1 MEEKGAECAY
11 HWGIVATWLPMKGR
25 CIMGA
30 LHMRRTSIVGIVLCW
45 VALAATMACNF
56 LFEFLKLGGVTT
68 AEVSNQVFAWFT
80 PAGYV
85 FSIWSAI
92 YAALVIWL
100 VLESSRVREGRS
112 LTPLEVG
119 LFVLTGILN
128 IGWLAAFH
136 FQQIEMAMIAIVAL
150 WATMLVLYMNLR
162 DDPTRNRFNLI
173 PFSLYFGWL
182 TVAMIANA
190 TNLATRMFDA
200 PLLANQIST
209 VVLTVVVL
217 FVAFLSARNSRDY
230 VFPLVILWAT
240 IGVGVRLMG
249 VDMVVSAAVLAL
261 SAVGAL
267 AIYIPGLLAAN
278 RAPTRRPLASED

>member
-1 MEEKGAECAY
+1 MNAVHK
-11 HWGIVATWLPMKGR
+11 
-25 CIMGA
+25 
-30 LHMRRTSIVGIVLCW
+30 RRSSIVGIVLCW
-45 VALAATMACNF
+45 VALVAMMACNF
-56 LFEFLKLGGVTT
+56 LFEFLELGGVTSS
-68 AEVSNQVFAWFT
+68 EVSNQVFAWFT

-92 YAALVIWL
+92 YAALVIWMI
-100 VLESSRVREGRS
+100 LESSRAADGRS

-119 LFVLTGILN
+119 LFVVTCALN
-128 IGWLAAFH
+128 VGWLVAFH
-136 FQQIEMAMIAIVAL
+136 FQQIELALIVMVAL
-150 WATMLVLYMNLR
+150 WASMLVLYMNLR

-200 PLLANQIST
+200 PLLANQVST
-209 VVLTVVVL
+209 VVLTLAVL
-217 FVAFLSARNSRDY
+217 VVAFLSARNSRDY

-240 IGVGVRLMG
+240 VGIGVRLMN
-249 VDMVVSAAVLAL
+249 VDMLVSAAVLAL

-278 RAPTRRPLASED
+278 RAPARRPLASED